1 MSLFFTRIGA
11 ADGAGGMP
19 IDDSM
24 RIESCDTCIVG
35 AGIAGMNALF
45 VASRYLDRNQRVILV
60 DRRHRVGGM
69 WVDTYPYVRLH
80 QPHGL
85 FTAGNIAWTL
95 GRDPSYL
102 ANGDEVLDHF
112 EHCLTVLRRRVQVD
126 ELFGWAVV
134 SHDVVD
140 GVVTI
145 NCRSADGRPLAIKAK
160 RLIKAA
166 GFAIQ
171 PNDPLPVSSSRVRS
185 VSPDTCDVRAGE
197 MAASDAP
204 VWVIGG
210 GKTAMDTAHAL
221 VAEYPGREVNLVA
234 GSGTYFWSRE
244 QLFPTGIRR
253 WWAGTSVPR
262 IGSTVAR
269 LFDGTNEVDIAAW
282 LRPRYC
288 TWLTPQTGNFML
300 GILSEAENKAIAAGL
315 HEVVMDYLE
324 DVVDR
329 GDAIEMQLRGGA
341 RRPIRPGSWIVNC
354 TGYLMHD
361 ELPYEP
367 YASAGGAVVS
377 IQSRSAT
384 MHLTSYMSYY
394 LTHLLFLDRLRE
406 VPLYELDMDDLR
418 AKSNAALPFA
428 IFALVALNTSLLFDA
443 VPKSVFAECGVDY
456 ARWYPMP
463 RRLLEAAR
471 LLRTHRS
478 EREWQRRALDAV
490 RERFGVRCGPLPS
503 I

>member
-1 MSLFFTRIGA
+1 MR
-11 ADGAGGMP
+11 
-19 IDDSM
+19 IDDSTTS
-24 RIESCDTCIVG
+24 ESCDTCIVG

-45 VASRYLDRNQRVILV
+45 VASRYLDRDQRVILV
-60 DRRHRVGGM
+60 DRRPRVGGM

-95 GRDPSYL
+95 GKDRGYL
-102 ANGDEVLDHF
+102 ATRGEVLDQF
-112 EHCLTVLRRRVQVD
+112 EHCLTVLKQRVRVD
-126 ELFGWAVV
+126 EFFGWAVV
-134 SHDVVD
+134 SHDAAR
-140 GVVTI
+140 GAEGMLTI
-145 NCRSADGRPLAIKAK
+145 HCTSGDGRRMVIKAR

-166 GFAIQ
+166 GFAIT
-171 PNDPLPVSSSRVRS
+171 PNDPLQVSSSRVRS
-185 VSPDTCDVRAGE
+185 VSPDSCDVRAGE
-197 MAASDAP
+197 IGASGAP

-221 VAEYPGREVNLVA
+221 IAECPGREVNLVA

-253 WWAGTSVPR
+253 WWAGASAPR
-262 IGSTVAR
+262 IGTSAAR
-269 LFDGTNEVDIAAW
+269 RFDGTNEADTAAW
-282 LRPRYC
+282 LRSRYC
-288 TWLTPQTGNFML
+288 TWLTPQTGNFLL
-300 GILSEAENKAIAAGL
+300 GILSESENKAIAAGL
-315 HEVVMDYLE
+315 NEVVMDHLD

-329 GDAIEMQLRGGA
+329 GDALEMELRSGA
-341 RRPIRPGSWIVNC
+341 RRTIEPGSWIVNC

-384 MHLTSYMSYY
+384 MHLTSYMSYF

-406 VPLYELDMDDLR
+406 VPLYALDMDDLR

-428 IFALVALNTSLLFDA
+428 MFALVAHNASLIIDT
-443 VPKSVFAECGVDY
+443 VPKAAFAECGVDY
-456 ARWYPMP
+456 ARWYPML
-463 RRLLEAAR
+463 RRLVDTTA

-478 EREWQRRALDAV
+478 ERDRHRRTLDV
-490 RERFGVRCGPLPS
+490 VGERFAIRCGPLPW